1 MHTSEAVPVQLN
13 NYQKVASLALV
24 VDLLITPSTVKEY
37 LVAGSKGFAILPI
50 AHESSA
56 ITSHLEKQVLGQ
68 MLCLRPSNTR
78 HLKLIWDLFVSKPRV
93 VSASIS
99 F

>member
-24 VDLLITPSTVKEY
+24 VDLSITPSTVKHAKEY

-68 MLCLRPSNTR
+68 
-78 HLKLIWDLFVSKPRV
+78 
-93 VSASIS
+93 
-99 F
+99 